1 MNPDRD
7 AAAIRYATAG
17 DEDFWF
23 TLDRHLSRDE
33 YARKVRDRMGYVL
46 TLKGRPAGVLRYSLF
61 WDSIPFCNM
70 LYVAKEYRGRGYGKQ
85 LMEHW
90 EKDMK
95 SNGCGMVMTSTQ
107 VNEDAQNFYRKLG
120 FKESG
125 GFVIDVPGYEQ
136 PMEMIMIKAI

>member
-1 MNPDRD
+1 MVRHVENLDKEAWCRLDHDFPETSFDEKVRN
-7 AAAIRYATAG
+7 REGYVCTAG
-17 DEDFWF
+17 G
-23 TLDRHLSRDE
+23 
-33 YARKVRDRMGYVL
+33 KIVGI
-46 TLKGRPAGVLRYSLF
+46 LRYNLF

-70 LYVAKEYRGRGYGKQ
+70 LYVEKEYRLKGYGKQ
-85 LMEHW
+85 LIERW

-95 SNGCGMVMTSTQ
+95 SKGCGMVMTSTQ

-120 FKESG
+120 YKEAG

>member
-1 MNPDRD
+1 MV
-7 AAAIRYATAG
+7 RYVENQDKEAWYKLDHDFPETSFDEKVRNREGYVCTAG
-17 DEDFWF
+17 GK
-23 TLDRHLSRDE
+23 T
-33 YARKVRDRMGYVL
+33 VGI
-46 TLKGRPAGVLRYSLF
+46 LRYNLF
-61 WDSIPFCNM
+61 WDKIPFCNM